1 MRNADICDSF
11 LGIISNH
18 FLKGTWRIVNHFYG
32 KYHLKKKCSS
42 EDVQRSRIT
51 EEKNSRSHAFLPT
64 SKEAEIGEK
73 KTNVSC
79 NATPE

>member
-1 MRNADICDSF
+1 MDCKS
-11 LGIISNH
+11 
-18 FLKGTWRIVNHFYG
+18 FYG

-42 EDVQRSRIT
+42 EDVQTSRIT
-51 EEKNSRSHAFLPT
+51 EEKIADLMLFPPT